1 MAALS
6 LAVTCGYAAG
16 HGRGHTDLRPPRH
29 PVIGRR
35 IMKFLCLAY
44 PDRGFSP
51 GPGLV
56 AKNAAL
62 GEAMRPPAC

>member
-1 MAALS
+1 
-6 LAVTCGYAAG
+6 
-16 HGRGHTDLRPPRH
+16 
-29 PVIGRR
+29 
-35 IMKFLCLAY
+35 MKFLCLAY